1 MSRVPVVDS
10 PCPIANRPLPAGAS
24 DHCAQCDRTVH
35 NLDRMSASERR
46 VFMNG
51 CSGKVCVAYTIRIP
65 AARVPLR
72 PRGLAV
78 AALAT
83 AALASLPAAA
93 VDDSSADA
101 PSDAM
106 LPMPGTAPQFPNCD
120 SFGEVLV
127 TGGVRK
133 GDQAE
138 WVDDGKDAPPDLPTI
153 EDDGR

>member
-1 MSRVPVVDS
+1 MARAPVVDS
-10 PCPIANRPLPAGAS
+10 PCPIANRPLPAGAR
-24 DHCAQCDRTVH
+24 DHCTQCDRTVH
-35 NLDRMSASERR
+35 NLDRMSATERQE
-46 VFMNG
+46 FMNG

-65 AARVPLR
+65 AARIPVR
-72 PRGLAV
+72 HRGLAV
-78 AALAT
+78 AAVAA

-93 VDDSSADA
+93 DPTAEV

-106 LPMPGTAPQFPNCD
+106 SPMPGSAPQFPNCD
-120 SFGEVLV
+120 SLNEVVV
-127 TGGVRK
+127 TGGVSK